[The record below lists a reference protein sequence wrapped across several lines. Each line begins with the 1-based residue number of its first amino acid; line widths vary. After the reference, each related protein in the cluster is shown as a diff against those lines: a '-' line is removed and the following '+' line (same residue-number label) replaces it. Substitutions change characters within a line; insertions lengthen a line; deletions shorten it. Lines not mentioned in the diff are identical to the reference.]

1 MEYSPDQLA
10 EFRIFNKHTMSW
22 ETDHKYTA
30 PPMVNVHHINA
41 FEAGNKIVFDT
52 MLASNG
58 DTVSLFEYSNL
69 NSTGEHLQE
78 QFMKLAPVGTAHRF
92 VLDLGKHLAFKISLN
107 ENLANP
113 GAVTGQRMNFLNE
126 ASWDAYNKNGHE
138 FPIINYWNKLGRPYD
153 HFWSTGFGSFLP
165 DRIYHT
171 HISRGQRFVWHEA
184 GYRNGY
190 ITKHSF

>member
-22 ETDHKYTA
+22 ETDHQYTA

-92 VLDLGKHLAFKISLN
+92 VLDLGKYSASNSL
-107 ENLANP
+107 
-113 GAVTGQRMNFLNE
+113 
-126 ASWDAYNKNGHE
+126 
-138 FPIINYWNKLGRPYD
+138 
-153 HFWSTGFGSFLP
+153 
-165 DRIYHT
+165 
-171 HISRGQRFVWHEA
+171 
-184 GYRNGY
+184 
-190 ITKHSF
+190 

>member
-92 VLDLGKHLAFKISLN
+92 VLDLGKRLAFKTPLTN
-107 ENLANP
+107 NQANP

-190 ITKHSF
+190 TVFFR